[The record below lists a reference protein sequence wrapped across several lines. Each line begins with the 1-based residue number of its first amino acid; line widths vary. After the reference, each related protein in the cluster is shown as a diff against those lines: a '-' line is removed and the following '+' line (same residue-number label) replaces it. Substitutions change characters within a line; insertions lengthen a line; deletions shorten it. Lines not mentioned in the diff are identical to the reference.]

1 MHNEVNIDFIV
12 LYLTGTSPV
21 TAFIESSTGIRE
33 GGRTGLTAL
42 TVSAYFL
49 LSFFFTPLLASIPA
63 WAVGPPLVLVG
74 VLMMKSVLE
83 IDWHDMRQAIPAFIT
98 LIGMPLTYS
107 IAYGLIGGIGTY
119 IVLHLWDWAHAS
131 WLWIKKEKGVGVET
145 SNGTNPGTSDNG
157 LKQEKDAMVV

>member
-1 MHNEVNIDFIV
+1 LNKKVNFNVIV

-49 LSFFFTPLLASIPA
+49 LSFFFTPLLASIPV

-74 VLMMKSVLE
+74 VLMMKSVVE
-83 IDWHDMRQAIPAFIT
+83 IDWHDMKQAIPAFIT

-119 IVLHLWDWAHAS
+119 IVINLFDWAYGA
-131 WLWIKKEKGVGVET
+131 WIWIKKKKGVGVET
-145 SNGTNPGTSDNG
+145 NNGTKPGTSDTVAN
-157 LKQEKDAMVV
+157 QEKDAALV

>member
-1 MHNEVNIDFIV
+1 M
-12 LYLTGTSPV
+12 TGTSPV

-42 TVSAYFL
+42 TVSGYFF

-74 VLMMKSVLE
+74 VLMMKSVTE
-83 IDWHDMRQAIPAFIT
+83 IDWHDMKQAIPAFIT

-119 IVLHLWDWAHAS
+119 IVLNLWDWAQAV
-131 WLWIKKEKGVGVET
+131 WIWIKKEKTVAVEAN
-145 SNGTNPGTSDNG
+145 NGTKPGTSDTG
-157 LKQEKDAMVV
+157 LEPEKDDVVV